1 MARQPAT
8 DETAE
13 TSTLDVQDGFD
24 PEAIAARP
32 EVQAAFDRAFS
43 ESDLTDEE
51 TGEAAPAST
60 PRERRKQEEAQEELQ
75 LSTTQ
80 EVADPKEP
88 VATVA
93 PAAPA
98 PKDTGKDA
106 PTGPTLNPILRQAAK
121 RSGWEDDAID
131 EFWTANAQ
139 FAEKTFH
146 RMHDAQNELTAQY
159 AQIGRQRMQGGEQ
172 PPARGEAPA
181 RQPAQGKPKSFIEGL
196 YGSERL
202 EAARERYGD
211 SFIPDVLEPL
221 VAPLQEMYQHFE
233 DQRAQ
238 ALGNQVES
246 FFSGLPQEFESMYG
260 KQGSR
265 NKAHIEVM
273 KQVGTMADEIMA
285 GATLRGVEM
294 PIGEALS
301 RAHAYYAGDF
311 IETLARKRVTQQV
324 KTRNRQI
331 TQQPTQRRAAGG
343 VVEGRKNL
351 QSAMAAYAEKA
362 AELNYDV
369 GGE

>member
-1 MARQPAT
+1 
-8 DETAE
+8 
-13 TSTLDVQDGFD
+13 
-24 PEAIAARP
+24 
-32 EVQAAFDRAFS
+32 
-43 ESDLTDEE
+43 
-51 TGEAAPAST
+51 
-60 PRERRKQEEAQEELQ
+60 
-75 LSTTQ
+75 
-80 EVADPKEP
+80 
-88 VATVA
+88 
-93 PAAPA
+93 
-98 PKDTGKDA
+98 
-106 PTGPTLNPILRQAAK
+106 
-121 RSGWEDDAID
+121 
-131 EFWTANAQ
+131 
-139 FAEKTFH
+139 
-146 RMHDAQNELTAQY
+146 MHDAQNELTAQY